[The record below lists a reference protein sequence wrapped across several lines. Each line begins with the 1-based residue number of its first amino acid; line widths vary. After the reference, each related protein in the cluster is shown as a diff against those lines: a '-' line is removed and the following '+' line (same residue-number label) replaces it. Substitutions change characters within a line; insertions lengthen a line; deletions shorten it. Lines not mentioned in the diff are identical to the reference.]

1 MNNRLALLF
10 MQEGSGYTGNWGIS
24 SEIGCRTEGAW
35 MHASEGG
42 AVKGVRVKNVTV
54 KGRVVHGMRARRGC
68 YSRGCRVL

>member
-1 MNNRLALLF
+1 MNTRLALLF

-54 KGRVVHGMRARRGC
+54 KVGARDEGKE
-68 YSRGCRVL
+68 RVLK

>member
-1 MNNRLALLF
+1 MICE
-10 MQEGSGYTGNWGIS
+10 QSTGSTVHARRERVYTDTGNWGIS

-54 KGRVVHGMRARRGC
+54 KVGARDEGKE
-68 YSRGCRVL
+68 RVL